1 VLPAFPAFP
10 QMCYAEGSI
19 SMSSRMGLTGNS
31 PRQASAW
38 CCLHGATSSPRWLK
52 IVHLGEHR
60 STILLL
66 TDLTWKHKEEMVWNK
81 ELMFRLA
88 IVAAVMDSHCVGQ
101 LNETA
106 LATYQSCSALR
117 RAPMVPFHGRRPG
130 WLLRMDVSVLID
142 MAGAGFSLTDLR

>member
-1 VLPAFPAFP
+1 
-10 QMCYAEGSI
+10 
-19 SMSSRMGLTGNS
+19 
-31 PRQASAW
+31 
-38 CCLHGATSSPRWLK
+38 
-52 IVHLGEHR
+52 
-60 STILLL
+60 
-66 TDLTWKHKEEMVWNK
+66 
-81 ELMFRLA
+81 MFRLA

-106 LATYQSCSALR
+106 LATLATYQSCSALR